1 VGRWPPPKPSSDLA
15 TVGPDPRSNQEEVEV
30 SSRRTLILVGAIV
43 IGLVAVLLVVNYVR
57 GIEDRANNN
66 AKRVDVYVAKTDIPR
81 GTPGETASSNGSV
94 GVAQIPQEFRPAS
107 AITTT
112 DEIQKKVAL
121 FNIPQNTPIVQDMFV
136 DPAQSQISFR
146 ERLKNPEHVA
156 ITISVDQVRG
166 VAGFLVPGDEVNLM
180 VFQTG
185 SGAAAGSGN
194 TAVLSS
200 TARYLYQK
208 VQILA
213 VGQSTLLSPGEQT
226 ASSSSGTPTNS
237 NGGLITFNVPPE
249 AAQWIAS
256 AQNGGGL
263 YLSLVANDYVPKPLP
278 PIDAGAATLPGES
291 GGLTPYGPLGNKD

>member
-1 VGRWPPPKPSSDLA
+1 M
-15 TVGPDPRSNQEEVEV
+15 

-81 GTPGETASSNGSV
+81 GTPGDTASSDGSV

-156 ITISVDQVRG
+156 ITVSVDEVHG

-180 VFQTG
+180 VFQDGAADGAST
-185 SGAAAGSGN
+185 SGA
-194 TAVLSS
+194 LKS

-226 ASSSSGTPTNS
+226 AETAAATVTNS
-237 NGGLITFNVPPE
+237 GLITFNVPPE
-249 AAQWIAS
+249 AAAYIAS
-256 AQNGGGL
+256 AQQAGGL
-263 YLSLVANDYVPKPLP
+263 YMSLVADDYVPKPLP
-278 PIDAGAATLPGES
+278 PIDPNTLPGES
-291 GGLTPYGPLGNKD
+291 GQLTPYGPQGNQD

>member
-1 VGRWPPPKPSSDLA
+1 M
-15 TVGPDPRSNQEEVEV
+15 

-43 IGLVAVLLVVNYVR
+43 VGLIAALITINYVG

-81 GTPGETASSNGSV
+81 GTAGEDATRSDLV
-94 GVAQIPQEFRPAS
+94 GQAQIPQEFRPAS

-112 DEIQKKVAL
+112 DEIAKKVAL

-136 DPAQSQISFR
+136 DPAQTQISFR

-156 ITISVDQVRG
+156 ITVSVDQIRG
-166 VAGFLVPGDEVNLM
+166 VAGFLVPGDEVNML
-180 VFQTG
+180 VLQDNAG
-185 SGAAAGSGN
+185 GGDSGAGPGD
-194 TAVLSS
+194 TAVLKQ

-213 VGQSTLLSPGEQT
+213 VGKSTLLSPGEQVASDSKTNVAT
-226 ASSSSGTPTNS
+226 ADT
-237 NGGLITFNVPPE
+237 GLITFNVPPE

-256 AQNGGGL
+256 AQGGGGL
-263 YLSLVANDYVPKPLP
+263 YLTLVADDYQPKPLP
-278 PIDAGAATLPGES
+278 PIDPGFKELPGES
-291 GGLTPYGPLGNKD
+291 GELTPYGPQGNPD

>member
-1 VGRWPPPKPSSDLA
+1 
-15 TVGPDPRSNQEEVEV
+15 V
-30 SSRRTLILVGAIV
+30 SSRRTLILVGAIAL
-43 IGLVAVLLVVNYVR
+43 GLVAALLLFNYVR

-81 GTPGETASSNGSV
+81 GTPGETAASDGAI
-94 GVAQIPQEFRPAS
+94 GTAKIPQEFRPAS

-136 DPAQSQISFR
+136 DPAQTQISFR

-156 ITISVDQVRG
+156 ITISVDQVHG
-166 VAGFLVPGDEVNLM
+166 VAGFLVPGDEVNIM
-180 VFQTG
+180 VKDL
-185 SGAAAGSGN
+185 AGGGLFP
-194 TAVLSS
+194 TAE
-200 TARYLYQK
+200 RYLYQK

-226 ASSSSGTPTNS
+226 SSSSTAAATAGS
-237 NGGLITFNVPPE
+237 GLITFNVPPE

-256 AQNGGGL
+256 AQDGGGI
-263 YLSLVANDYVPKPLP
+263 YLSLVAEDYTPKPLP
-278 PIDAGAATLPGES
+278 PIDSGGTLPGEDPAQ
-291 GGLTPYGPLGNKD
+291 LTPYGPTGNQD

>member
-1 VGRWPPPKPSSDLA
+1 
-15 TVGPDPRSNQEEVEV
+15 V

-156 ITISVDQVRG
+156 ITVSVDQVRG

-180 VFQTG
+180 VADTNKTIDGVLTQTQ
-185 SGAAAGSGN
+185 
-194 TAVLSS
+194 
-200 TARYLYQK
+200 RYLYQK

-226 ASSSSGTPTNS
+226 ATSGSGSSAPANS
-237 NGGLITFNVPPE
+237 NSGLITFNVPPE

-256 AQNGGGL
+256 AQSSGGL
-263 YLSLVANDYVPKPLP
+263 YMSLVADDYAPKPLP
-278 PIDAGAATLPGES
+278 PIESGATLPGES
-291 GGLTPYGPLGNKD
+291 GQLTPYGPTGNQD

>member
-1 VGRWPPPKPSSDLA
+1 
-15 TVGPDPRSNQEEVEV
+15 VGPDPRSNQEEVEV

-81 GTPGETASSNGSV
+81 GTAGETAASDGSV

-185 SGAAAGSGN
+185 SGGGGDN
-194 TAVLSS
+194 PVFTS

-213 VGQSTLLSPGEQT
+213 VGTSTLLSPGEQSATTGT
-226 ASSSSGTPTNS
+226 AATTN
-237 NGGLITFNVPPE
+237 NNNAGLITFNVPPE
-249 AAQWIAS
+249 AAAWIAS
-256 AQNGGGL
+256 AQQGGGL
-263 YLSLVANDYVPKPLP
+263 YLSLVADDYVPKPLP
-278 PIDAGAATLPGES
+278 PIDPGVATLPGES
-291 GGLTPYGPLGNKD
+291 GELTPYGPQGNQN

>member
-1 VGRWPPPKPSSDLA
+1 MGRWPPPKPSSDLA

-146 ERLKNPEHVA
+146 QRLKNPEHVA
-156 ITISVDQVRG
+156 ITVSVDQVRG

-180 VFQTG
+180 ILP
-185 SGAAAGSGN
+185 AN
-194 TAVLSS
+194 TNGGDKALLTT

-213 VGQSTLLSPGEQT
+213 VGQSTLLSPGEQSAATGAAAAT
-226 ASSSSGTPTNS
+226 ANS
-237 NGGLITFNVPPE
+237 GLITFNVPPE

-256 AQNGGGL
+256 AQQGGGL
-263 YLSLVANDYVPKPLP
+263 YLSLVASDYVPKPLP
-278 PIDAGAATLPGES
+278 PLDPAASTLPGES
-291 GGLTPYGPLGNKD
+291 GELTPYGPQGNKD

>member
-1 VGRWPPPKPSSDLA
+1 M
-15 TVGPDPRSNQEEVEV
+15 

-81 GTPGETASSNGSV
+81 GTAGETASSDGSV

-180 VFQTG
+180 VFQDN
-185 SGAAAGSGN
+185 AAAGADG
-194 TAVLSS
+194 AVVTS

-213 VGQSTLLSPGEQT
+213 VGQSTLLSPGEQSATTGT
-226 ASSSSGTPTNS
+226 AAAATNS
-237 NGGLITFNVPPE
+237 GLITFNVPPE

-263 YLSLVANDYVPKPLP
+263 YLSLVADDYVPKPLP
-278 PIDAGAATLPGES
+278 PIDPAVTTLPGES
-291 GGLTPYGPLGNKD
+291 GELTPYGPQGNQD